1 MNSYIKYIGIIDKKN
16 KVHSVHFTKGLN
28 VITGKSSTGKSAMIE
43 IFDYCFGSSE
53 FTIPSGVITSKADIY
68 FVVMSVGDSNLI
80 LARKEFDNH
89 VFLKEESV
97 FDNVNSLSMDYFDKK
112 YYIPLS
118 DFKQLLGKNF
128 GLDIKD
134 TDEDEE
140 DRKHRGRSK
149 GRPSIRNITPFL
161 LQHQNLIANKH
172 SIFYRFDEKEKREQT
187 IEQFKIFCGFVD
199 QEYFLIKQ
207 KLAEEERKL
216 KRLEKEKEFIVIK
229 QNSNVKEF
237 DSLLS
242 QFSDLSGIKLFDIES
257 NILLLSPAQVLD
269 ILSQIEIKINYESD
283 ESLLKL
289 NQLKKDNNKLES
301 DKRELFIKLSDIN
314 SSIQYAKE
322 YKNHLNSLDNSGKI
336 NVHVSECPFCKTKN
350 EEMIQEGN
358 DLLDAVKWLNDE
370 LSKTPYMLESFEV
383 EQKKTEEEIKSLGIK
398 ILHNNSEIEKIEE
411 VVNKLRKNRS
421 LDEQALKIKLK
432 IENFLENIL
441 ENGLQDIDTRIKK
454 ATIEIKK
461 LKRELRNKF
470 NVDQKM
476 KSAEKF
482 INDTMKEIG
491 DNFDFE
497 DSYQPINLKFSL
509 ESFDL
514 WHEDT
519 KLDQNI
525 YLRSMGSGANWLYSH
540 LTLFMALHKYFCSLG
555 NKSKIPPIL
564 FLDQPTQVYFPTSI
578 KDTEDTFDA
587 KKIEEKKGGNNLD
600 EDMKAV
606 TNIFNQL
613 ISFCNITLKET
624 GLEPQ
629 IIVTDHADNLKLDE
643 IEFEKLVN
651 GRRWRARG
659 FIELGR

>member
-1 MNSYIKYIGIIDKKN
+1 MNSYIKYIGIIDKDN

-53 FTIPSGVITSKADIY
+53 FTIPSGVITNKADIY
-68 FVVMSVGDSNLI
+68 FVVMSIGNSNLI
-80 LARKEFDNH
+80 LGRKEFDNH

-140 DRKHRGRSK
+140 DKKHRGRSK

-187 IEQFKIFCGFVD
+187 IDQFKIFCGFVD

-229 QNSNVKEF
+229 QNSNIKEF

-257 NILLLSPAQVLD
+257 NILLLSPAQALD
-269 ILSQIEIKINYESD
+269 VLSQIEIKINYESD

-383 EQKKTEEEIKSLGIK
+383 EQKKTEEEIKNLGIK

-441 ENGLQDIDTRIKK
+441 ENGFQDIDTRIRK
-454 ATIEIKK
+454 AIIEINK
-461 LKRELRNKF
+461 LKKELRNKF
-470 NVDQKM
+470 NLDQEM
-476 KSAEKF
+476 KRAEEF
-482 INDTMKEIG
+482 INNTMKEIG
-491 DNFDFE
+491 NKFDFE
-497 DSYQPINLKFSL
+497 DSYHPINLKFSL

-514 WHEDT
+514 WHEDS
-519 KLDQNI
+519 KLGQNI

-578 KDTEDTFDA
+578 KDNEDTFDA
-587 KKIEEKKGGNNLD
+587 KKIEEKKGSNNLD
-600 EDMKAV
+600 EDMKSV

-613 ISFCNITLKET
+613 FSFCNITLKET

-629 IIVTDHADNLKLDE
+629 IIVTDHADNLKLDK

-651 GRRWRARG
+651 GRRWRTRG
-659 FIELGR
+659 FIE

>member
-1 MNSYIKYIGIIDKKN
+1 MNSYIKYIGIIDKEN
-16 KVHSVHFTKGLN
+16 KVHSVHFTKGVN

-53 FTIPSGVITSKADIY
+53 FTIPSGVITNKADIY
-68 FVVMSVGDSNLI
+68 FVVMSIGNSNLI
-80 LARKEFDNH
+80 LGRKEFDNH

-187 IEQFKIFCGFVD
+187 IDQFKIFCGFVD

-216 KRLEKEKEFIVIK
+216 KRLEKEKEFVVIK
-229 QNSNVKEF
+229 QNANIKEF

-242 QFSDLSGIKLFDIES
+242 QFSDLSGNKLFDIET
-257 NILLLSPAQVLD
+257 NTLLLSPAQALD
-269 ILSQIEIKINYESD
+269 TLSQIQIKINYESD

-350 EEMIQEGN
+350 EEMIKEGN

-441 ENGLQDIDTRIKK
+441 ENGSQDIDTRIRKS
-454 ATIEIKK
+454 IMESNK
-461 LKRELRNKF
+461 LRRELRNKF
-470 NVDQKM
+470 NLDQEM
-476 KSAEKF
+476 KRAEKF

-497 DSYQPINLKFSL
+497 DSYRPINLKFSL

-514 WHEDT
+514 WHEDS
-519 KLDQNI
+519 KLGQNI

-578 KDTEDTFDA
+578 KDNEDAFDA

-600 EDMKAV
+600 EDMKSV

-613 ISFCNITLKET
+613 ISFCNVTLKET

-629 IIVTDHADNLKLDE
+629 IIVTDHADNLKLDK

-651 GRRWRARG
+651 GRRWRTRG
-659 FIELGR
+659 FIE

>member
-1 MNSYIKYIGIIDKKN
+1 MNSYIKYIGIIDKDN

-53 FTIPSGVITSKADIY
+53 FTIPSGVITNKADIY
-68 FVVMSVGDSNLI
+68 FVVMSIGNSNLI
-80 LARKEFDNH
+80 LGRKEFDNH

-187 IEQFKIFCGFVD
+187 IDQFKIFCGFVD

-216 KRLEKEKEFIVIK
+216 KRLEKEKEFVVIK
-229 QNSNVKEF
+229 QNANIKEF

-242 QFSDLSGIKLFDIES
+242 QFSDLSGNKLFDIET
-257 NILLLSPAQVLD
+257 NTLLLSPAQALD
-269 ILSQIEIKINYESD
+269 TLSQIQIKINYESD

-289 NQLKKDNNKLES
+289 NQLKKDNNILES

-322 YKNHLNSLDNSGKI
+322 YKNHLNSLDNSGRI
-336 NVHVSECPFCKTKN
+336 DVHISECPFCKTKN

-441 ENGLQDIDTRIKK
+441 ENGFQDIDTRIKK

-497 DSYQPINLKFSL
+497 DSYRPINLKFSL

-514 WHEDT
+514 WHEDS

-578 KDTEDTFDA
+578 KDNEDAFDA

-600 EDMKAV
+600 EDMKSV

-613 ISFCNITLKET
+613 ISFCNVTLKET

-629 IIVTDHADNLKLDE
+629 IIVTDHADNLKLDK

-651 GRRWRARG
+651 GRRWRTRG
-659 FIELGR
+659 FIE

>member
-1 MNSYIKYIGIIDKKN
+1 MNSYIKYIGIIDKEN
-16 KVHSVHFTKGLN
+16 KVHSVHFTKGVN

-53 FTIPSGVITSKADIY
+53 FTIPSGVITNKTDIY
-68 FVVMSVGDSNLI
+68 FVVMSIGNSNLI

-89 VFLKEESV
+89 VFLKEESF
-97 FDNVNSLSMDYFDKK
+97 FDNVNSLSIDYFDKK
-112 YYIPLS
+112 YYVPLS
-118 DFKQLLGKNF
+118 DFKQLLGKFF

-134 TDEDEE
+134 TDEDED

-187 IEQFKIFCGFVD
+187 IDQFKIFCGFVD

-216 KRLEKEKEFIVIK
+216 KRLEKEKEFILIK
-229 QNSNVKEF
+229 QNSNIKEF

-242 QFSDLSGIKLFDIES
+242 QFSDLSGIKLFDIET
-257 NILLLSPAQVLD
+257 NILLLSPAQALD
-269 ILSQIEIKINYESD
+269 TLSQIEIKINYESD

-350 EEMIQEGN
+350 EEMIKEGN

-441 ENGLQDIDTRIKK
+441 ENGSQDIDTRIRKS
-454 ATIEIKK
+454 IMESNK
-461 LKRELRNKF
+461 LRRELRNKF
-470 NVDQKM
+470 NLDQEM
-476 KSAEKF
+476 KRAEKF

-497 DSYQPINLKFSL
+497 DSYRPINLKFSL

-514 WHEDT
+514 WHEDS
-519 KLDQNI
+519 KLGQNI

-578 KDTEDTFDA
+578 KDNEDTFDA
-587 KKIEEKKGGNNLD
+587 KKIEEKKGSNNLD
-600 EDMKAV
+600 EDMKSV

-629 IIVTDHADNLKLDE
+629 IIVTDHADNLKLDK

-651 GRRWRARG
+651 GRRWRTRG
-659 FIELGR
+659 FIE

>member
-1 MNSYIKYIGIIDKKN
+1 MNSYIKYIGIIDKEN
-16 KVHSVHFTKGLN
+16 KVHSVHFTKGVN

-53 FTIPSGVITSKADIY
+53 FTIPSGVITNKADIY
-68 FVVMSVGDSNLI
+68 FVVMSIGNSNLI
-80 LARKEFDNH
+80 LGRKEFDNH

-187 IEQFKIFCGFVD
+187 IDQFKIFCGFVD

-216 KRLEKEKEFIVIK
+216 KRLEKEKEFILIK
-229 QNSNVKEF
+229 QNSNIKEF

-242 QFSDLSGIKLFDIES
+242 QFSDLSGIKLFDIET
-257 NILLLSPAQVLD
+257 NILLLSPAQALD
-269 ILSQIEIKINYESD
+269 TLSQIEIKINYESD

-350 EEMIQEGN
+350 EEMIKEGN

-441 ENGLQDIDTRIKK
+441 ENGFQDIDTRIKK

-497 DSYQPINLKFSL
+497 DSYRPINLKFSL

-514 WHEDT
+514 WHEDS

-578 KDTEDTFDA
+578 KDNEDAFDA

-600 EDMKAV
+600 EDMKSV

-629 IIVTDHADNLKLDE
+629 IIVTDHADNLKLDK

-651 GRRWRARG
+651 GRRWRTRG
-659 FIELGR
+659 FIE

>member
-1 MNSYIKYIGIIDKKN
+1 MNSYIKYIGIIDKDN

-53 FTIPSGVITSKADIY
+53 FTIPSGVITNKADIY
-68 FVVMSVGDSNLI
+68 FVVMSIGNSNLI

-89 VFLKEESV
+89 VFLKEESF
-97 FDNVNSLSMDYFDKK
+97 FDNVNSLSIDYFDKK
-112 YYIPLS
+112 YYVPLS
-118 DFKQLLGKNF
+118 DFKQLLGKFF

-134 TDEDEE
+134 TDEDED

-187 IEQFKIFCGFVD
+187 IDQFKIFCGFVD

-216 KRLEKEKEFIVIK
+216 KRLEKEKEFILIK
-229 QNSNVKEF
+229 QNSNIKEF

-242 QFSDLSGIKLFDIES
+242 QFSDLSGIKLFDIET
-257 NILLLSPAQVLD
+257 NILLLSPAQALD
-269 ILSQIEIKINYESD
+269 TLSQIEIKINYESD

-350 EEMIQEGN
+350 EEMIKEGN

-441 ENGLQDIDTRIKK
+441 ENGSQDIDTRIRKS
-454 ATIEIKK
+454 IMESNK
-461 LKRELRNKF
+461 LRRELRNKF
-470 NVDQKM
+470 NLDQEM
-476 KSAEKF
+476 KRAEKF

-497 DSYQPINLKFSL
+497 DSYRPINLKFSL

-514 WHEDT
+514 WHEDS
-519 KLDQNI
+519 KLGQNI

-578 KDTEDTFDA
+578 KDNEDTFDA
-587 KKIEEKKGGNNLD
+587 KKIEEKKGSNNLD
-600 EDMKAV
+600 EDMKSV

-629 IIVTDHADNLKLDE
+629 IIVTDHADNLKLDK

-651 GRRWRARG
+651 GRRWRTRG
-659 FIELGR
+659 FIE

>member
-1 MNSYIKYIGIIDKKN
+1 MNSYIKYIGIIDKDN

-53 FTIPSGVITSKADIY
+53 FTIPSGVITNKADIY
-68 FVVMSVGDSNLI
+68 FVVMSIGNSNLI
-80 LARKEFDNH
+80 LGRKEFDNH

-149 GRPSIRNITPFL
+149 GRPSIRNITLFL

-187 IEQFKIFCGFVD
+187 IDQFKIFCGFVD

-216 KRLEKEKEFIVIK
+216 KRLEKEKEFVVIK
-229 QNSNVKEF
+229 QNANIKEF

-242 QFSDLSGIKLFDIES
+242 QFSDLSGNKLFDIET
-257 NILLLSPAQVLD
+257 NTLLLSPAQALD
-269 ILSQIEIKINYESD
+269 TLSQIQIKINYESD

-289 NQLKKDNNKLES
+289 NQLKKDNNILES

-322 YKNHLNSLDNSGKI
+322 YKNHLNSLDNSGRI
-336 NVHVSECPFCKTKN
+336 DVHISECPFCKTKN

-441 ENGLQDIDTRIKK
+441 ENGFQDIDTRIKK

-497 DSYQPINLKFSL
+497 DSYRPINLKFSL

-514 WHEDT
+514 WHEDS

-578 KDTEDTFDA
+578 KDNEDAFDA

-600 EDMKAV
+600 EDMKSV

-613 ISFCNITLKET
+613 ISFCNVTLKET

-629 IIVTDHADNLKLDE
+629 IIVTDHADNLKLDK

-651 GRRWRARG
+651 GRRWRTRG
-659 FIELGR
+659 FIE

>member
-1 MNSYIKYIGIIDKKN
+1 MNSYIKYIGIIDKEN
-16 KVHSVHFTKGLN
+16 KVHSVHFTKGVN

-53 FTIPSGVITSKADIY
+53 FTIPSGVITNKTDIY
-68 FVVMSVGDSNLI
+68 FVVMSIGNSNLI

-89 VFLKEESV
+89 VFLKEESF
-97 FDNVNSLSMDYFDKK
+97 FDNVNSLSIDYFDKK
-112 YYIPLS
+112 YYVPLS
-118 DFKQLLGKNF
+118 DFKQLLGKFF

-134 TDEDEE
+134 TDEDED

-187 IEQFKIFCGFVD
+187 IDQFKIFCGFVD

-216 KRLEKEKEFIVIK
+216 KRLEKEKEFILIK
-229 QNSNVKEF
+229 QNSNIKEF

-242 QFSDLSGIKLFDIES
+242 QFSDLSGNKLFDIET
-257 NILLLSPAQVLD
+257 NTLLLSPAQALD
-269 ILSQIEIKINYESD
+269 TLSQIEIKINYESD

-350 EEMIQEGN
+350 EEMIKEGN

-441 ENGLQDIDTRIKK
+441 ENGSQDIDTRIRKS
-454 ATIEIKK
+454 IMESNK
-461 LKRELRNKF
+461 LRRELRNKF
-470 NVDQKM
+470 NLDQEM
-476 KSAEKF
+476 KRAEKF

-497 DSYQPINLKFSL
+497 DSYRPINLKFSL

-514 WHEDT
+514 WHEDS
-519 KLDQNI
+519 KLGQNI

-578 KDTEDTFDA
+578 KDNEDTFDA
-587 KKIEEKKGGNNLD
+587 KKIEEKKGSNNLD
-600 EDMKAV
+600 EDMKSV

-629 IIVTDHADNLKLDE
+629 IIVTDHADNLKLDK

-651 GRRWRARG
+651 GRRWRTRG
-659 FIELGR
+659 FIE